1 MIGCQWS
8 FWRHFCVV
16 FCILNLNYFIVDT
29 DGMADALRGLEA
41 AWIASCRALEYV
53 FFLGCFL

>member
-1 MIGCQWS
+1 
-8 FWRHFCVV
+8 VV